1 MIPTRTGVLN
11 AGGTGTFFIDYSL
24 TGDAATKSL
33 DILVNGLNVVNCN
46 SNCSGRLLVNS
57 GQDVTVSSYAY
68 DTTSILL
75 TTTIV
80 DGSTTLYNN
89 SIIGSPDA
97 GDNYGPYFP
106 TANGSIT
113 VLAGTT

>member
-1 MIPTRTGVLN
+1 MIPSRIGVLN
-11 AGGTGTFFIDYSL
+11 AGGDGTFFIDYSL

-33 DILVNGLNVVNCN
+33 DILVNGLSVVSCN

-68 DTTSILL
+68 DATSVLL
-75 TTTIV
+75 TTTV
-80 DGSTTLYNN
+80 VNGNTTLYSN
-89 SIIGSPDA
+89 SIVGSPDA
-97 GDNYGPYFP
+97 GDNYGPYYP